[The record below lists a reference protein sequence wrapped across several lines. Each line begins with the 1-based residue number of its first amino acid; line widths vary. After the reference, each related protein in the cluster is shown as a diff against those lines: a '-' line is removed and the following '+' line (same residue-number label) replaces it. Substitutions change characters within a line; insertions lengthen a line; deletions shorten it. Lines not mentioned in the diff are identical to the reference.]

1 MITKKINKMKRIVF
15 ISTML
20 MLSVV
25 ASAKSYKIG
34 PSSVTGMNFAS
45 INAAMSSVSAG
56 DTLLLDKA
64 YKETTEQTV
73 TKSVVIIGNG
83 FDTTTST
90 IAQVNT
96 LSLKADGIQ
105 VNSLYVTKVIFYNKD
120 CRLYRCFVGSSASG
134 AGTSSSAT
142 GQNSIHS
149 CYFTGTIN
157 GGTLTNI
164 FDIQNTIL
172 YTNTNN
178 VISNLTNSNICH
190 CIIYGEY
197 YSYSNVYLINNVS
210 SSSIIDNIIV
220 NNNTYSPSSY
230 RDKTISNYSV
240 SSMNTIHHNVM
251 SGFENTTNYPLN
263 AITNSNSLS
272 GICKCSGTTVSGTY
286 FKLSSN
292 SPALNY
298 ASDGSDCGIYGGLYP
313 YVDYGRPIY
322 VPYFTNISVPAKATN
337 GILPISVTVEVQ
349 NK

>member
-1 MITKKINKMKRIVF
+1 MKKIFF
-15 ISTML
+15 ISIML

-34 PSSVTGMNFAS
+34 PSSVTGMNYAS

-64 YKETTEQTV
+64 YKETSEQTV
-73 TKSVVIIGNG
+73 TKAVVIIGNG

-90 IAQVNT
+90 IAQVSS

-105 VNSLYVTKVIFYNKD
+105 VNSLYVTNVKFCNKN
-120 CRLYRCFVGSSASG
+120 CRLYRCFVGKSATW
-134 AGTSSSAT
+134 AGTSSAAGT
-142 GQNSIHS
+142 NSIHS

-157 GGTLTNI
+157 GGSTT
-164 FDIQNTIL
+164 FDIQNTII
-172 YTNTNN
+172 YTNTIN

-190 CIIYGEY
+190 CIVYGESSSTY
-197 YSYSNVYLINNVS
+197 FLINNVTS
-210 SSSIIDNIIV
+210 STIIDNIIV
-220 NNNTYSPSSY
+220 NSSY
-230 RDKTISNYSV
+230 SYNTIGNYDV

-251 SGFENTTNYPLN
+251 SGFRNTTNYPLN
-263 AITNSNSLS
+263 VITNSNSLS

-286 FKLSSN
+286 FELKPN
-292 SPALNY
+292 SPVQNY

-322 VPYFTNISVPAKATN
+322 VPYFTNINVPAKATN
-337 GILPISVTVEVQ
+337 GTLPISVTVEVQ